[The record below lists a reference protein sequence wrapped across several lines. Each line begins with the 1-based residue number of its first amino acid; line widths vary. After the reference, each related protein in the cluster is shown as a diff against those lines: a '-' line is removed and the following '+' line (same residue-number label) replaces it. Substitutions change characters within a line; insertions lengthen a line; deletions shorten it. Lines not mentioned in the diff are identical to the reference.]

1 MWTGG
6 ASPNAYTTGRSL
18 AALAHGWV
26 PAGSLPAGEEAVV
39 VAVVVADTRS
49 TPVMTVV
56 VVVVVVVA
64 VVVVQAISHN
74 HVCEV
79 VVQ

>member
-1 MWTGG
+1 M
-6 ASPNAYTTGRSL
+6 
-18 AALAHGWV
+18 
-26 PAGSLPAGEEAVV
+26 

-49 TPVMTVV
+49 TPVVAVV
-56 VVVVVVVA
+56 VVAVVVVA

>member
-1 MWTGG
+1 M
-6 ASPNAYTTGRSL
+6 
-18 AALAHGWV
+18 AHGSV
-26 PAGSLPAGEEAVV
+26 PAGAGSLPAGEEAVV

-49 TPVMTVV
+49 TPVVT
-56 VVVVVVVA
+56 VVVVVA

>member
-1 MWTGG
+1 M
-6 ASPNAYTTGRSL
+6 
-18 AALAHGWV
+18 AHGSV
-26 PAGSLPAGEEAVV
+26 PAGAGSLPAGEEAVV

-49 TPVMTVV
+49 TPVVT
-56 VVVVVVVA
+56 VVVVA
-64 VVVVQAISHN
+64 VVVQAMSHN